1 MLSRH
6 KKLLKYLKSEKDYLL
21 CPVLI
26 IKPSDMDDFAAS
38 SFFSKNLRIDWYV
51 RLGPVKNVMCVW
63 KYILLQQTIWI
74 LTMPTSHPIN

>member
-26 IKPSDMDDFAAS
+26 TKPSDKDDFAAS

-51 RLGPVKNVMCVW
+51 RLGPVKNVMCV
-63 KYILLQQTIWI
+63 KVHFITTNYLDIDNAHFA
-74 LTMPTSHPIN
+74 SY